1 MIVGKICSILLVKVI
16 HIMTGGI
23 AMIVKQIAGFA
34 LDCKNPNTL
43 VDFYNKLLGW
53 DKIETNSNDFS
64 ALRSSQGWVFAFQRV
79 PEYIAP
85 VWPWTNDKQQ
95 QMGHFDYYVEDL
107 EQAVNIAIDL
117 GATKSEIQYFES
129 STVMFDPEGHPF
141 CLTTVL
147 E

>member
-1 MIVGKICSILLVKVI
+1 MSYYCVDYLYNRN
-16 HIMTGGI
+16 GGI
-23 AMIVKQIAGFA
+23 TMIVKQIAGFA

-107 EQAVNIAIDL
+107 EQAVNLAIDL
-117 GATKSEIQYFES
+117 GATKSEIQYFET

-147 E
+147 D